1 MLTHSCNDFNKV
13 NESREA
19 NLNLLPIKILVLQ
32 QYLSVKDI
40 SRLDIAICNVDSRLL
55 FLNSLQSVK
64 IRDDNILGRGDDFVI
79 WVIKRQIK
87 LLNLKAHSGDFTRI
101 STDKMAA
108 RENEIRCYRSVTVEY
123 QSKMWITRLSNN

>member
-1 MLTHSCNDFNKV
+1 MLTRSCNASNKI
-13 NESREA
+13 NESREG
-19 NLNLLPIKILVLQ
+19 NLNLFPIEILVLQ

-40 SRLDIAICNVDSRLL
+40 SNLDIAICDIDSRLL

-64 IRDDNILGRGDDFVI
+64 IPDDTILGRGDNFVS

-101 STDKMAA
+101 SADKMAA
-108 RENEIRCYRSVTVEY
+108 G
-123 QSKMWITRLSNN
+123 K